1 MNSWHIVEG
10 ILIVLGWKLV
20 MHYVDVVKGMSR
32 DKLIPI
38 IIRSIEIAIIPILLW
53 GDNHG
58 WSFATR
64 YFLLSVCM
72 FGPMIRFCIDKHPIT
87 RGDVFWDIAIPL
99 FILIIGVIDF
109 KIYIKLDSILRSA
122 SA

>member
-10 ILIVLGWKLV
+10 ILIVLGWKLII
-20 MHYVDVVKGMSR
+20 HYVDTAKGMSR

-72 FGPMIRFCIDKHPIT
+72 FGQMIRFCIDKHPVT
-87 RGDVFWDIAIPL
+87 RGDVFWGIAIPL

-109 KIYIKLDSILRSA
+109 KIHIKLDSILRSA
-122 SA
+122 SV